1 MIERAIMSLKNN
13 IKYVDQKKYMSGDT
27 KIHKTQKLFRNLT
40 YIINKCLNGYPVP
53 EKWKVVVYIS
63 SIHKKGNR
71 QECNIT
77 IGEYQ

>member
-53 EKWKVVVYIS
+53 ENGK
-63 SIHKKGNR
+63 
-71 QECNIT
+71 
-77 IGEYQ
+77 